1 MFADLM
7 DVAEAWMRIALL
19 EDDRDQIVLLRGWL
33 EGAGHSLHAFE
44 RGGDF
49 LREVTR
55 ESFDVFLLDWMIPDK
70 SGTEVLA
77 WVRAN
82 LKERVPVLFVT
93 ARDAEEDIV
102 SVLQAG
108 ADDYMV
114 KPLRKAELLARITAV
129 ARRARPADSGSSVTD
144 YGEYRVDSERR
155 SITRNGKEIEL
166 TQKDFDLA
174 VFLFQN
180 LGRLLS
186 RGHIFEAVWGQST
199 EINTR
204 TIDTHVS
211 RLRSRLGF
219 APENGWRLGAV
230 YQHGYRLE
238 RLHH

>member
-1 MFADLM
+1 
-7 DVAEAWMRIALL
+7 MRIALL
-19 EDDRDQIVLLRGWL
+19 EDDRDQIVLLRNWL
-33 EGAGHSLHAFE
+33 EGAGHNLHSFE

-49 LREVTR
+49 LRDVAR
-55 ESFDVFLLDWMIPDK
+55 ESYDFFLLDWMIPDK

-77 WVRAN
+77 WIRAN
-82 LKERVPVLFVT
+82 LKERVPVVFVT

-114 KPLRKAELLARITAV
+114 KPLRKAELLARINAV
-129 ARRARPADSGSSVTD
+129 VRRTRPEKEDELVEFGD
-144 YGEYRVDSERR
+144 YRIDPQRRCILRRGE
-155 SITRNGKEIEL
+155 EIDL

-174 VFLFQN
+174 VFLFHNQ
-180 LGRLLS
+180 GRLLS
-186 RGHIFEAVWGQST
+186 RGHIFEAVWGQSS

-211 RLRSRLGF
+211 RLRTRLGLV
-219 APENGWRLGAV
+219 PENGWRLGAV

-238 RLHH
+238 QLPE

>member
-1 MFADLM
+1 
-7 DVAEAWMRIALL
+7 MRIALL
-19 EDDRDQIVLLRGWL
+19 EDDRDQILLLRGWL
-33 EGAGHSLHAFE
+33 EGAGHSLHAYE

-49 LREVTR
+49 LREVAR
-55 ESFDVFLLDWMIPDK
+55 ESFDIFLIDWMIPDK
-70 SGTEVLA
+70 SGMEVLN

-82 LKERVPVLFVT
+82 LKESVPVVFVT

-114 KPLRKAELLARITAV
+114 KPLRKAELIARINAV
-129 ARRARPADSGSSVTD
+129 ARRTRPAVNDAIAE
-144 YGEYRVDSERR
+144 YGEYRVDSARR
-155 SITRNGKEIEL
+155 SITRHGEEIEL

-174 VFLFQN
+174 VFLFRN

-199 EINTR
+199 EISTR

-211 RLRSRLGF
+211 RLRTRLSLT
-219 APENGWRLGAV
+219 PENGWRLGAV

-238 RLHH
+238 RLTH

>member
-1 MFADLM
+1 
-7 DVAEAWMRIALL
+7 MRIALL
-19 EDDRDQIVLLRGWL
+19 EDDRDQILLLRGWL
-33 EGAGHSLHAFE
+33 EGAGHSLHAYE

-70 SGTEVLA
+70 SGMEVLA

-82 LKERVPVLFVT
+82 IKERVPVLFVT

-114 KPLRKAELLARITAV
+114 KPLRKAELLARINAV
-129 ARRARPADSGSSVTD
+129 ARRARPADTPEPVAE
-144 YGEYRVDSERR
+144 YGEYRIDSARR
-155 SITRNGKEIEL
+155 RISRLGQDIEL

-174 VFLFQN
+174 VFLFHN

-186 RGHIFEAVWGQST
+186 RGHIFEAVWGQSA

-211 RLRSRLGF
+211 RLRTRLGLN
-219 APENGWRLGAV
+219 PEHGWRLGAV

-238 RLHH
+238 RLQH

>member
-1 MFADLM
+1 
-7 DVAEAWMRIALL
+7 MRIALL
-19 EDDRDQIVLLRGWL
+19 EDDRDQILLLRGWL
-33 EGAGHSLHAFE
+33 EGAGHSLHAYE

-49 LREVTR
+49 LREVAR

-70 SGTEVLA
+70 SGMEVLD

-82 LKERVPVLFVT
+82 LKESVPVLFVT

-114 KPLRKAELLARITAV
+114 KPLRKAELLARINAV
-129 ARRARPADSGSSVTD
+129 TRRTRAALTHDVIAE
-144 YGEYRVDSERR
+144 YGEYRVDSTRR
-155 SITRNGKEIEL
+155 SISRHGEEIEL

-174 VFLFQN
+174 VFLFRN

-186 RGHIFEAVWGQST
+186 RGHIFEAVWGQSA

-211 RLRSRLGF
+211 RLRTRLSLT
-219 APENGWRLGAV
+219 PENGWRLGAV

-238 RLHH
+238 RLPH

>member
-1 MFADLM
+1 
-7 DVAEAWMRIALL
+7 MRIALL
-19 EDDRDQIVLLRGWL
+19 EDDRDQILLLRGWL
-33 EGAGHSLHAFE
+33 EGAGHSVHAYE

-49 LREVTR
+49 LREVAR

-70 SGTEVLA
+70 SGMEVLD

-82 LKERVPVLFVT
+82 LKESVPVLFVT

-114 KPLRKAELLARITAV
+114 KPLRKAELIARINAV
-129 ARRARPADSGSSVTD
+129 ARRTRPAAHDAVTE
-144 YGEYRVDSERR
+144 YGEYRIDTVRR
-155 SITRNGKEIEL
+155 SISRRGEEIDL
-166 TQKDFDLA
+166 THKDFDLA
-174 VFLFQN
+174 VFLFRN

-186 RGHIFEAVWGQST
+186 RGHIFEAVWGQSA

-211 RLRSRLGF
+211 RLRTRLSLT
-219 APENGWRLGAV
+219 PENGWRLVAV

-238 RLHH
+238 RLPQ

>member
-1 MFADLM
+1 
-7 DVAEAWMRIALL
+7 MRIALL
-19 EDDRDQIVLLRGWL
+19 EDDRDQILLLRGWL
-33 EGAGHSLHAFE
+33 EGAGHSLHAYE

-70 SGTEVLA
+70 SGMEVLA

-82 LKERVPVLFVT
+82 IKERVPVLFVT

-114 KPLRKAELLARITAV
+114 KPLRKAELLARINAV
-129 ARRARPADSGSSVTD
+129 ARRARGADTPEPFVD
-144 YGEYRVDSERR
+144 YGEYRIDSVRR
-155 SITRNGKEIEL
+155 RISRLGQDVEL

-174 VFLFQN
+174 VFLFHN

-186 RGHIFEAVWGQST
+186 RGHIFEAVWGQSA

-211 RLRSRLGF
+211 RLRTRLGLN
-219 APENGWRLGAV
+219 PENGWRLGAV

-238 RLHH
+238 RLQH

>member
-1 MFADLM
+1 
-7 DVAEAWMRIALL
+7 MRIALL
-19 EDDRDQIVLLRGWL
+19 EDDRDQIALLRGWL

-44 RGGDF
+44 RGGEF
-49 LREVTR
+49 LREVAR

-108 ADDYMV
+108 ADDYLV
-114 KPLRKAELLARITAV
+114 KPLRKFELLARMVAVVRRAHPV
-129 ARRARPADSGSSVTD
+129 AREDDIAEF
-144 YGEYRVDSERR
+144 GEFRIDPVSR
-155 SITRNGKEIEL
+155 SIARRGAVIEL

-174 VFLFQN
+174 VFLFRN
-180 LGRLLS
+180 LDRLLS
-186 RGHIFEAVWGQST
+186 RAHIFEAVWGQT
-199 EINTR
+199 AKINSR

-211 RLRSRLGF
+211 RLRTRLGLVP
-219 APENGWRLGAV
+219 ANGWRLESV

-238 RLHH
+238 RQAT

>member
-1 MFADLM
+1 
-7 DVAEAWMRIALL
+7 MRIALL
-19 EDDRDQIVLLRGWL
+19 EDDRDQILLLRGWL
-33 EGAGHSLHAFE
+33 EGAGHSLHAYE

-70 SGTEVLA
+70 SGMEVLA

-82 LKERVPVLFVT
+82 IKERVPVLFVT

-114 KPLRKAELLARITAV
+114 KPLRKAELLARINAV
-129 ARRARPADSGSSVTD
+129 ARRARGADTPEPFVD
-144 YGEYRVDSERR
+144 YGEYRIDSVRR
-155 SITRNGKEIEL
+155 RISRLGQDVEL

-174 VFLFQN
+174 VFLFHN

-186 RGHIFEAVWGQST
+186 RGHIFEAVWGQSA

-211 RLRSRLGF
+211 RLRTRLGLN
-219 APENGWRLGAV
+219 PENGWRLGAI

-238 RLHH
+238 RLQH

>member
-1 MFADLM
+1 
-7 DVAEAWMRIALL
+7 MRIALL
-19 EDDRDQIVLLRGWL
+19 EDDREQILLLRGWM
-33 EGAGHSLHAFE
+33 EGAGHSLHAYE

-49 LREVTR
+49 VREVAR

-70 SGTEVLA
+70 SGMEVLD

-82 LKERVPVLFVT
+82 IKERVPVLFVT

-108 ADDYMV
+108 AYDYMV
-114 KPLRKAELLARITAV
+114 KPLRKAELIARINAV
-129 ARRARPADSGSSVTD
+129 ARRARPVADAVAE
-144 YGEYRVDSERR
+144 YGEYRIDSARR
-155 SITRNGKEIEL
+155 SISRRGEEIEL

-174 VFLFQN
+174 VFLFHN

-211 RLRSRLGF
+211 RLRTRLGLT
-219 APENGWRLGAV
+219 PENGWRLGAV

-238 RLHH
+238 QLSQ

>member
-1 MFADLM
+1 
-7 DVAEAWMRIALL
+7 MRIALL

-33 EGAGHSLHAFE
+33 EGAGHSLHGFE
-44 RGGDF
+44 RGRDF
-49 LREVTR
+49 LREVAR
-55 ESFDVFLLDWMIPDK
+55 ESFDFFLLDWMIPDK

-77 WVRAN
+77 WIRAN

-93 ARDAEEDIV
+93 ARDSEEDIV
-102 SVLQAG
+102 AVLQAG

-114 KPLRKAELLARITAV
+114 KPLRRLELLARINAV
-129 ARRARPADSGSSVTD
+129 ARRVRPESREDDVTE
-144 YGEYRVDSERR
+144 YGEFRVDITRR
-155 SITRNGKEIEL
+155 SITRNGGDIEL

-174 VFLFQN
+174 VFLFRN

-186 RGHIFEAVWGQST
+186 RGHIFEAVWGQSA

-211 RLRSRLGF
+211 RLRTRLGLL
-219 APENGWRLGAV
+219 PENGWRLGAV

-238 RLHH
+238 KLQ

>member
-1 MFADLM
+1 
-7 DVAEAWMRIALL
+7 MRIALL
-19 EDDRDQIVLLRGWL
+19 EDDRDQILLLRGWL
-33 EGAGHSLHAFE
+33 EGAGHSLHAYE

-49 LREVTR
+49 LREVAR

-114 KPLRKAELLARITAV
+114 KPLRKAELLARINAV
-129 ARRARPADSGSSVTD
+129 ARRARPAEKNDAIAE
-144 YGEYRVDSERR
+144 YGEFRVDSARH
-155 SITRNGKEIEL
+155 SITRHGQEIEL

-174 VFLFQN
+174 VFLFHN

-186 RGHIFEAVWGQST
+186 RGHIFEAVWGQSA

-211 RLRSRLGF
+211 RLRTRLSLTT
-219 APENGWRLGAV
+219 ENGWRLGAV

-238 RLHH
+238 RLPH

>member
-1 MFADLM
+1 
-7 DVAEAWMRIALL
+7 MRIALL
-19 EDDRDQIVLLRGWL
+19 EDDRDQILLLRGWL
-33 EGAGHSLHAFE
+33 EGAGHSLHAYE

-49 LREVTR
+49 LREVAR

-114 KPLRKAELLARITAV
+114 KPLRKAELLARINAV
-129 ARRARPADSGSSVTD
+129 ARRARPVDTGDVVAD
-144 YGEYRVDSERR
+144 YGEYRVDSARC
-155 SITRNGKEIEL
+155 SITRHGQEINL

-174 VFLFQN
+174 LFLFHN

-186 RGHIFEAVWGQST
+186 RGHIFESVWGQSA

-211 RLRSRLGF
+211 RLRTRLNLT
-219 APENGWRLGAV
+219 PENGWRLGAV

-238 RLHH
+238 RLPH